1 MCQLLQISV
10 SGIHPRGFSAAAL
23 KRILPGMED
32 ESGGDAN
39 NPFEEFRF
47 AETGGGGRKRKGA
60 KPRGAACSD
69 GATGG
74 SAKRGRRTTTTPASP
89 SPEEVLARLNIKS
102 HLAAADLPVAQ
113 RRCVFLFA
121 HGAGGTRPRSES
133 HISMRWVRILQRLG
147 DVVTFDY
154 PAMDIMSYT
163 GIHSVAAAEALARFP
178 GRRLFLAGHSM
189 GCRGCVNVAAALAAG
204 DSLRAALAGLILFR
218 HQCTPVLVLA
228 LL

>member
-1 MCQLLQISV
+1 M
-10 SGIHPRGFSAAAL
+10 A
-23 KRILPGMED
+23 D
-32 ESGGDAN
+32 DSGGDEH

-60 KPRGAACSD
+60 NLKPRGRAACSD
-69 GATGG
+69 EAT
-74 SAKRGRRTTTTPASP
+74 AKRAFLGTTPASP

-102 HLAAADLPVAQ
+102 HPAAAGLPVAQ

-121 HGAGGTRPRSES
+121 HGAGGPRPRSENV
-133 HISMRWVRILQRLG
+133 ITMRWVRILQRLG

-163 GIHSVAAAEALARFP
+163 GIHSAAAAEALARFP

-189 GCRGCVNVAAALAAG
+189 GCRGCVNVATALAAG

-218 HQCTPVLVLA
+218 HQSFSVFVLA